1 MMMPKNRLDTST
13 FTVCVVFLLSLW
25 PALPATAQRVLT
37 ADTLLMYTQPNLRS
51 VQLLAVQDDTLI
63 VRTGGAGRP
72 ILFSTNG
79 GATFDSKPLPA
90 LNFYPRRRPTKGTIL
105 TTNDNTRTYIARDGK
120 NFVEQEAEAY
130 GGPPSTI
137 INHFPHPHFPETT
150 FVRNSN
156 GNAGNR
162 ERTWVYY
169 RDNDTARW
177 QFLKPPDARS
187 GGIGH
192 RYQVHCDYGR
202 PERLWIILDPEEQWA
217 EDFTYR
223 HEVYYSDNMGKSW
236 TFVRFLDDAIKDD
249 PFLRMK
255 ELDYNQK
262 HFSVGVIRKDWVV
275 MGTFKYEPR
284 QFLLGNM
291 LAGEIDSVP
300 ELMESIKSAYGLNET
315 QSTVAIKDLV
325 FYHAD
330 CLNVFMVLVDFID
343 AAGTVTHTKHLVTG
357 DSGLTWSE
365 IVRPAPVTTPEY
377 TEFTGYSVTYA
388 SVSCSSRRVIAV
400 LRTDRLGSDNRST
413 TVAEGLVSFDLS
425 PPLSVN
431 EGNVQATTSCA
442 VVPNPTSGFAVVTCS
457 ASNASGISI
466 VDPLGRNVTTTVD
479 IAPQSVGQYS
489 VDFGTLHNGL
499 YYILISTPHGH
510 QALPIVVQR

>member
-1 MMMPKNRLDTST
+1 LAQ
-13 FTVCVVFLLSLW
+13 FALVICLSLW
-25 PALPATAQRVLT
+25 PALPATAQRVLKV
-37 ADTLLMYTQPNLRS
+37 DTLLMYTQPNRRA
-51 VQLLAVQDDTLI
+51 VYLLAVQGDTVI
-63 VRTGGAGRP
+63 AQVIDSEFAIYT
-72 ILFSTNG
+72 STNG
-79 GATFDSKPLPA
+79 GATFDSTVMPA

-105 TTNDNTRTYIARDGK
+105 TTNDNAFTYIARDGK
-120 NFVEQEAEAY
+120 NFDGQRARDY
-130 GGPPSTI
+130 GGPVARLS
-137 INHFPHPHFPETT
+137 NHFPHPHFPETT
-150 FVRNSN
+150 FVRNRNSKE
-156 GNAGNR
+156 GNQ

-169 RDNDTARW
+169 RDSDTARW

-192 RYQVHCDYGR
+192 RYQVNFDYGR

-223 HEVYYSDNMGKSW
+223 HEVYYSDDMGKTW
-236 TFVRFLDDAIKDD
+236 VFVRFLDEAFNTD
-249 PFLRMK
+249 PFMRMESK
-255 ELDYNQK
+255 SGADI

-275 MGTFKYEPR
+275 MGTSHNEPR
-284 QFLLGNM
+284 RFLLGNM
-291 LAGEIDSVP
+291 LTGEIDSVP
-300 ELMESIKSAYGLNET
+300 DHLESIKSAYGLNET

-343 AAGTVTHTKHLVTG
+343 AAGTVTQSKYLVTG

-365 IVRPAPVTTPEY
+365 IVVPAPVTTPEY
-377 TEFTGYSVTYA
+377 TEFTGYNLERA
-388 SVSCSSRRVIAV
+388 MISCGSRRVVAHYT
-400 LRTDRLGSDNRST
+400 RRRRATNGDHLGT
-413 TVAEGLVSFDLS
+413 IAEGLLAIDLS

-431 EGNVQATTSCA
+431 EGKVPATTSCA

-489 VDFGTLHNGL
+489 VDFGNLHNGL
-499 YYILISTPHGH
+499 YYILINTPHGH